1 MVVVVKFGGSS
12 MANANQFEKVKKIV
26 NANENRKIVVVSAA
40 GKRNS
45 EDTKLTD
52 LLFLLHAHLKYQVS
66 YSNVMNMIE
75 NRFYDIKNE
84 LNLKFDLEGELN
96 DLKSKLNK
104 NTNQDFLVSRGEY
117 ITAKLM
123 SEYLGYTF
131 VDAKDLIFFNY
142 DGSFNYQKIKE
153 ATKEAY
159 QKYGKIIVPGFYGS
173 LPDGNI
179 KLLSRGGS
187 DITGSLLAA
196 AVDAEKY
203 ENWTDVSGVLM
214 ADPRIVKNPKGITQ
228 ITYSELRELSY
239 MGASVLHQETV
250 FPVQQANI
258 PINILNTNKAD
269 DPGTIIMENCTD
281 KSQIITGIAGR
292 KDFTSFTIHRDHI
305 SDQVGVIRDALDVFA
320 KYNISV
326 EHVPTGIDN
335 FSVVV
340 ASADVEKCI
349 YDIIHDLN
357 TVIKGSTVE
366 IDDGIALIAVV
377 GRNMASK
384 PGISGQIFGVLGDNG
399 INIKMIAQGAREL
412 TIIVGVLNSDFEK
425 TINTIYNHFVK

>member
-12 MANANQFEKVKKIV
+12 MANAGQFEKVKNIV
-26 NANENRKIVVVSAA
+26 NANEARKIVVVSAA

-66 YSNVMNMIE
+66 YTNVMKMIE
-75 NRFYDIKNE
+75 DRFYDIKNE
-84 LNLKFDLEGELN
+84 LNLKFDLDQELN
-96 DLKSKLNK
+96 DLKAKLNK

-142 DGSFNYQKIKE
+142 DGTFNMAKIKE

-159 QKYGKIIVPGFYGS
+159 EKYGKIIVPGFYGS

-196 AVDAEKY
+196 AVNAEKY

-214 ADPRIVKNPKGITQ
+214 ADPRIVKNPKGINQ
-228 ITYSELRELSY
+228 ITYNELRELSY

-292 KDFTSFTIHRDHI
+292 KDFTSFTIHKDHI

-349 YDIIHDLN
+349 YDLIHDLN
-357 TVIKGSTVE
+357 TTIKGSTVE

-384 PGISGQIFGVLGDNG
+384 PGISGQIFGVLGEHN

>member
-12 MANANQFEKVKKIV
+12 MANAQQFEKVKNIV
-26 NANENRKIVVVSAA
+26 NSNENRKIVVVSAA

-66 YSNVMNMIE
+66 YTNVMKMIE
-75 NRFYDIKNE
+75 DRFYDIKNE
-84 LNLKFDLEGELN
+84 LNLKFDLEKELN
-96 DLKSKLNK
+96 DLKATLNK

-142 DGSFNYQKIKE
+142 DGSFNMAKIKE
-153 ATKEAY
+153 ATKEVY

-196 AVDAEKY
+196 AVDAAKY

-214 ADPRIVKNPKGITQ
+214 ADPRIVKNPKGINQ
-228 ITYSELRELSY
+228 ITYNELRELSY

-281 KSQIITGIAGR
+281 KTQIITGIAGR
-292 KDFTSFTIHRDHI
+292 KDFTSFTIHKDHI
-305 SDQVGVIRDALDVFA
+305 SDQVGVIRDALDIFA

-335 FSVVV
+335 FSIVV

-349 YDIIHDLN
+349 YDLIHDLN
-357 TVIKGSTVE
+357 TTIKGSTVE

-384 PGISGQIFGVLGDNG
+384 PGISGQIFGVLGQNG

>member
-12 MANANQFEKVKKIV
+12 MANANQFQKVKNIV
-26 NANENRKIVVVSAA
+26 NANKDRKIVVVSAA

-66 YSNVMNMIE
+66 YTNVMKMIE
-75 NRFYDIKNE
+75 DRFYDIKNE
-84 LNLKFDLEGELN
+84 LKLSFDLDKELN
-96 DLKSKLNK
+96 DLKATLNK

-142 DGSFNYQKIKE
+142 DGSFNMPKIKE
-153 ATKEAY
+153 ATKEVFE
-159 QKYGKIIVPGFYGS
+159 KYGKIIVPGFYGS

-196 AVDAEKY
+196 AIDASKY

-214 ADPRIVKNPKGITQ
+214 ADPRVVKNPKGINQ
-228 ITYSELRELSY
+228 ITYNELRELSY

-258 PINILNTNKAD
+258 PINILNTNAAD

-281 KSQIITGIAGR
+281 KTQIITGIAGR
-292 KDFTSFTIHRDHI
+292 KDFTSFTIHKDHI

-349 YDIIHDLN
+349 YDLIHDLN
-357 TVIKGSTVE
+357 TTIKNCTVE

-384 PGISGQIFGVLGDNG
+384 PGISGQIFGVLGEHN

>member
-12 MANANQFEKVKKIV
+12 MANAQQFEKVKNIV
-26 NANENRKIVVVSAA
+26 NSNENRKIVVVSAA

-66 YSNVMNMIE
+66 YTNVMKMIE
-75 NRFYDIKNE
+75 DRFYDIKNE
-84 LNLKFDLEGELN
+84 LNLKFDLEKELN
-96 DLKSKLNK
+96 DLKATLNK

-142 DGSFNYQKIKE
+142 DGSFNMAKIKE

-196 AVDAEKY
+196 AVDAAKY

-214 ADPRIVKNPKGITQ
+214 ADPRIVKNPKGINQ
-228 ITYSELRELSY
+228 ITYNELRELSY

-281 KSQIITGIAGR
+281 KTQIITGIAGR
-292 KDFTSFTIHRDHI
+292 KDFTSFTIHKDHI
-305 SDQVGVIRDALDVFA
+305 SDQVGVIRDALDIFA

-335 FSVVV
+335 FSIVV

-349 YDIIHDLN
+349 YDLIHDLN
-357 TVIKGSTVE
+357 TTIKGSTVE

-384 PGISGQIFGVLGDNG
+384 PGISGQIFGVLGQNG

>member
-12 MANANQFEKVKKIV
+12 MANAGQFQKVKNIV
-26 NANENRKIVVVSAA
+26 NTNKDRKIVVVSAA

-66 YSNVMNMIE
+66 YTNVMKMIE
-75 NRFYDIKNE
+75 DRFFDIKNE
-84 LNLKFDLEGELN
+84 LNLSFDLEKELN
-96 DLKSKLNK
+96 DLKATLNK

-142 DGSFNYQKIKE
+142 DGSFNMPKIKE
-153 ATKEAY
+153 ATKEAFE
-159 QKYGKIIVPGFYGS
+159 KYGKIIVPGFYGS

-196 AVDAEKY
+196 AIDASKY

-214 ADPRIVKNPKGITQ
+214 ADPRIVKNPKGINQ
-228 ITYSELRELSY
+228 ITYNELRELSY

-258 PINILNTNKAD
+258 PINILNTNAAD

-281 KSQIITGIAGR
+281 KTQIITGIAGR
-292 KDFTSFTIHRDHI
+292 KDFTPFTIHKDHI

-349 YDIIHDLN
+349 YDLIHDLN
-357 TVIKGSTVE
+357 TTIKNCTVE

-384 PGISGQIFGVLGDNG
+384 PGISGQIFGVLGEHN

>member
-12 MANANQFEKVKKIV
+12 MANAGQFQKVKNIV
-26 NANENRKIVVVSAA
+26 NANKDRKIVVVSAA

-66 YSNVMNMIE
+66 YTNVMKMIE
-75 NRFYDIKNE
+75 DRFFDIKNE
-84 LNLKFDLEGELN
+84 LNLSFDLEKELN
-96 DLKSKLNK
+96 DLKATLNK

-142 DGSFNYQKIKE
+142 DGSFNMPKIKE
-153 ATKEAY
+153 ATKEAFE
-159 QKYGKIIVPGFYGS
+159 KYGKIIVPGFYGS

-196 AVDAEKY
+196 AIDASKY

-214 ADPRIVKNPKGITQ
+214 ADPRIVKNPKGINQ
-228 ITYSELRELSY
+228 ITYNELRELSY

-258 PINILNTNKAD
+258 PINILNTNAAD

-281 KSQIITGIAGR
+281 KTQIITGIAGR
-292 KDFTSFTIHRDHI
+292 KDFTSFTIHKDHI

-349 YDIIHDLN
+349 YDLIHDLN
-357 TVIKGSTVE
+357 TTIKNCTVE

-384 PGISGQIFGVLGDNG
+384 PGISGQIFGVLGEHN

>member
-12 MANANQFEKVKKIV
+12 MANASQFQKVKNIV
-26 NANENRKIVVVSAA
+26 NSNENRKIVVVSAA

-52 LLFLLHAHLKYQVS
+52 LLYLLHAHLKYQVS
-66 YSNVMNMIE
+66 YSNVMKMIE
-75 NRFYDIKNE
+75 DRFYDIKNE
-84 LNLKFDLEGELN
+84 LNLKYDLDAELN

-142 DGSFNYQKIKE
+142 DGSFNMPKIKE
-153 ATKEAY
+153 ATMEAY
-159 QKYGKIIVPGFYGS
+159 KKYGKIIVPGFYGS

-196 AVDAEKY
+196 AVDAVKY

-214 ADPRIVKNPKGITQ
+214 ADPRIVKNPKGINQ

-349 YDIIHDLN
+349 YDLIHDLN
-357 TVIKGSTVE
+357 TTLKGATVE

-384 PGISGQIFGVLGDNG
+384 PGISGQIFGVLGEHN

>member
-12 MANANQFEKVKKIV
+12 MANAGQFEKVKNIV
-26 NANENRKIVVVSAA
+26 NANEARKIVVVSAA

-66 YSNVMNMIE
+66 YTNVMKMIE
-75 NRFYDIKNE
+75 DRFYDIKNE
-84 LNLKFDLEGELN
+84 LNLKFDLDQELN
-96 DLKSKLNK
+96 DLKAKLNK

-142 DGSFNYQKIKE
+142 DGTFNMAKIKE

-159 QKYGKIIVPGFYGS
+159 AKYGKIIVPGFYGS

-196 AVDAEKY
+196 AVNAEKY

-214 ADPRIVKNPKGITQ
+214 ADPRIVKNPKGINQ
-228 ITYSELRELSY
+228 ITYNELRELSY

-349 YDIIHDLN
+349 YDLIHDLN
-357 TVIKGSTVE
+357 TTIKGSTVE

-384 PGISGQIFGVLGDNG
+384 PGISGQIFGVLGEHD

>member
-12 MANANQFEKVKKIV
+12 MANAGQFEKVKNII
-26 NANENRKIVVVSAA
+26 NSNPDRKIVVVSAA

-66 YSNVMNMIE
+66 YSNVMKMIE
-75 NRFYDIKNE
+75 DRFYDIKNE
-84 LNLKFDLEGELN
+84 LNLKFDLEAELN

-142 DGSFNYQKIKE
+142 DGTFNMAKIKE

-159 QKYGKIIVPGFYGS
+159 AKYGKIIVPGFYGS

-196 AVDAEKY
+196 AVDAAKY

-214 ADPRIVKNPKGITQ
+214 ADPRIVKNPKGINQ
-228 ITYSELRELSY
+228 ITYNELRELSY

-292 KDFTSFTIHRDHI
+292 KDFTSFTIHKDHI
-305 SDQVGVIRDALDVFA
+305 SDQVGVVRDALDVFA

-326 EHVPTGIDN
+326 EHIPTGIDN

-349 YDIIHDLN
+349 YDLIHDLN
-357 TVIKGSTVE
+357 TTIKGSTVE
-366 IDDGIALIAVV
+366 VDDGIALIAVV

-384 PGISGQIFGVLGDNG
+384 PGISGQIFGVLGEHN

>member
-12 MANANQFEKVKKIV
+12 MANAGQFEKVKKIV
-26 NANENRKIVVVSAA
+26 NANEDRKIVVVSAA

-75 NRFYDIKNE
+75 NRFFDIKKE

-142 DGSFNYQKIKE
+142 DGSFNFAKIKE

-196 AVDAEKY
+196 AVDAAKY

-214 ADPRIVKNPKGITQ
+214 ADPRIVKNPKGINQ

-281 KSQIITGIAGR
+281 KTQIITGIAGK

-305 SDQVGVIRDALDVFA
+305 SDQVGIVRDALDVFA
-320 KYNISV
+320 KYNISI

-340 ASADVEKCI
+340 ATADVEKCM
-349 YDIIHDLN
+349 YDLIHDLN
-357 TVIKGSTVE
+357 ERIKGSTVE

-384 PGISGQIFGVLGDNG
+384 PGISGQIFGVLGENG

>member
-12 MANANQFEKVKKIV
+12 MANAGQFEKVKNIV
-26 NANENRKIVVVSAA
+26 NANEARKIVVVSAA

-66 YSNVMNMIE
+66 YTNVMKMIE
-75 NRFYDIKNE
+75 DRFYDIKNE
-84 LNLKFDLEGELN
+84 LNLKFDLDQELN

-142 DGSFNYQKIKE
+142 DGTFNMAKIKE

-159 QKYGKIIVPGFYGS
+159 EKYGKIIVPGFYGS

-196 AVDAEKY
+196 AVNAEKY

-214 ADPRIVKNPKGITQ
+214 ADPRIVKNPKGINQ
-228 ITYSELRELSY
+228 ITYNELRELSY

-292 KDFTSFTIHRDHI
+292 KDFTSFTIHKDHI

-349 YDIIHDLN
+349 YDLIHDLN
-357 TVIKGSTVE
+357 TTIKGSTVE

-384 PGISGQIFGVLGDNG
+384 PGISGQIFGVLGEHN

>member
-12 MANANQFEKVKKIV
+12 MANAGQFEKVKNII
-26 NANENRKIVVVSAA
+26 NSNSDRKIVVVSAA

-66 YSNVMNMIE
+66 YSNVMKMIE
-75 NRFYDIKNE
+75 DRFYDIKNE
-84 LNLKFDLEGELN
+84 LNLKFDLEAELN

-142 DGSFNYQKIKE
+142 DGTFNMAKIKE

-159 QKYGKIIVPGFYGS
+159 AKYGKIIVPGFYGS

-196 AVDAEKY
+196 AVDAAKY

-214 ADPRIVKNPKGITQ
+214 ADPRIVKNPKGINQ
-228 ITYSELRELSY
+228 ITYNELRELSY

-292 KDFTSFTIHRDHI
+292 KDFTSFTIHKDHI
-305 SDQVGVIRDALDVFA
+305 SDQVGVVRDALDVFA

-326 EHVPTGIDN
+326 EHIPTGIDN

-349 YDIIHDLN
+349 YDLIHDLN
-357 TVIKGSTVE
+357 TTIKGSTVE
-366 IDDGIALIAVV
+366 VDDGIALIAVV

-384 PGISGQIFGVLGDNG
+384 PGISGQIFGVLGEHN

>member
-12 MANANQFEKVKKIV
+12 MANAGQFQKVKNIV
-26 NANENRKIVVVSAA
+26 NANKDRKIVVVSAA

-66 YSNVMNMIE
+66 YTHVMKMIE
-75 NRFYDIKNE
+75 DRFFDIKNQ
-84 LNLKFDLEGELN
+84 LNLSFDLEKELN
-96 DLKSKLNK
+96 DLKATLNK

-142 DGSFNYQKIKE
+142 DGSFNMPKIKE
-153 ATKEAY
+153 ATKEAFE
-159 QKYGKIIVPGFYGS
+159 KYGKIIVPGFYGS

-196 AVDAEKY
+196 AVNAEKY

-214 ADPRIVKNPKGITQ
+214 ADPRIVKNPKGINQ
-228 ITYSELRELSY
+228 ITYNELRELSY

-258 PINILNTNKAD
+258 PINILNTNAAD

-281 KSQIITGIAGR
+281 KTQIITGIAGR
-292 KDFTSFTIHRDHI
+292 KDFTSFTIHKDHI

-349 YDIIHDLN
+349 YDLIHDLN
-357 TVIKGSTVE
+357 TTIKGSTVE

-384 PGISGQIFGVLGDNG
+384 PGISGQIFGVLGEHN

>member
-12 MANANQFEKVKKIV
+12 MANAGQFEKVKNII
-26 NANENRKIVVVSAA
+26 NSNPDRKIVVVSAA

-66 YSNVMNMIE
+66 YSNVMKMIE
-75 NRFYDIKNE
+75 ERFYDIKNE
-84 LNLKFDLEGELN
+84 LNLKFDLEAELN

-142 DGSFNYQKIKE
+142 DGTFNMAKIKE

-159 QKYGKIIVPGFYGS
+159 AKYGKIIVPGFYGS

-196 AVDAEKY
+196 AVDAAKY

-214 ADPRIVKNPKGITQ
+214 ADPRIVKNPKGINQ
-228 ITYSELRELSY
+228 ITYNELRELSY

-292 KDFTSFTIHRDHI
+292 KDFTSFTIHKDHI
-305 SDQVGVIRDALDVFA
+305 SDQVGVVRDALDVFA

-326 EHVPTGIDN
+326 EHIPTGIDN

-349 YDIIHDLN
+349 YDLIHDLN
-357 TVIKGSTVE
+357 TTIKGSTVE
-366 IDDGIALIAVV
+366 VDDGIALIAVV

-384 PGISGQIFGVLGDNG
+384 PGISGQIFGVLGEHN

>member
-12 MANANQFEKVKKIV
+12 MANAGQFQKVKNIV
-26 NANENRKIVVVSAA
+26 NANKDRKIVVVSAA

-66 YSNVMNMIE
+66 YTNVMKMIE
-75 NRFYDIKNE
+75 DRFYDIKNE
-84 LNLKFDLEGELN
+84 LNLSFDLDKELS
-96 DLKSKLNK
+96 DLKATLNK

-142 DGSFNYQKIKE
+142 DGSFNMPKIKE

-159 QKYGKIIVPGFYGS
+159 EKYGKIIVPGFYGS

-196 AVDAEKY
+196 AIDASKY

-214 ADPRIVKNPKGITQ
+214 ADPRIVKNPKGINQ
-228 ITYSELRELSY
+228 ITYNELRELSY

-258 PINILNTNKAD
+258 PINILNTNAAD

-281 KSQIITGIAGR
+281 KTQIITGIAGR
-292 KDFTSFTIHRDHI
+292 KDFTSFTIHKDHI

-349 YDIIHDLN
+349 YDLIHDLN
-357 TVIKGSTVE
+357 TTIKNCTVE

-384 PGISGQIFGVLGDNG
+384 PGISGQIFGVLGEHN

>member
-12 MANANQFEKVKKIV
+12 MANAGQFQKVKNIV
-26 NANENRKIVVVSAA
+26 NANKDRKIVVVSAA

-66 YSNVMNMIE
+66 YSNVMKMIE
-75 NRFYDIKNE
+75 DRFYDIKNE
-84 LNLKFDLEGELN
+84 LNLSFDLDKELS
-96 DLKSKLNK
+96 DLKATLNK

-142 DGSFNYQKIKE
+142 DGSFNMPKIKE
-153 ATKEAY
+153 ATKEAFE
-159 QKYGKIIVPGFYGS
+159 KYGKIIVPGFYGS

-196 AVDAEKY
+196 AIDASKY

-214 ADPRIVKNPKGITQ
+214 ADPRIVKNPKGINQ
-228 ITYSELRELSY
+228 ITYNELRELSY

-258 PINILNTNKAD
+258 PINILNTNAAD

-281 KSQIITGIAGR
+281 KTQIITGIAGR
-292 KDFTSFTIHRDHI
+292 KDFTSFTIHKDHI

-349 YDIIHDLN
+349 YDLIHDLN
-357 TVIKGSTVE
+357 TTIKNCTVE

-384 PGISGQIFGVLGDNG
+384 PGISGQIFGVLGEHN

>member
-12 MANANQFEKVKKIV
+12 MANASQFQKVKNIV
-26 NANENRKIVVVSAA
+26 NSNENRKIVVVSAA

-52 LLFLLHAHLKYQVS
+52 LLYLLHAHLKYQVS
-66 YSNVMNMIE
+66 YSNVMKMIE
-75 NRFYDIKNE
+75 DRIYDIKNE
-84 LNLKFDLEGELN
+84 LNLKYDLDAELN

-142 DGSFNYQKIKE
+142 DGSFNMAKIKE
-153 ATKEAY
+153 ATTEAY
-159 QKYGKIIVPGFYGS
+159 KKYGKIIVPGFYGS

-196 AVDAEKY
+196 AVDAAKY

-214 ADPRIVKNPKGITQ
+214 ADPRIVKNPKGINQ
-228 ITYSELRELSY
+228 ITYNELRELSY

-258 PINILNTNKAD
+258 PINILNTNAAD

-281 KSQIITGIAGR
+281 KTQIITGIAGR
-292 KDFTSFTIHRDHI
+292 KDFTSFTIHKDHI

-349 YDIIHDLN
+349 YDLIHDLN
-357 TVIKGSTVE
+357 TTIKGSTVE

-384 PGISGQIFGVLGDNG
+384 PGISGQIFGVLGEHN

>member
-12 MANANQFEKVKKIV
+12 MANAGQFEKVKNIV
-26 NANENRKIVVVSAA
+26 NANEARKIVVVSAA

-66 YSNVMNMIE
+66 YTNVMKMIE
-75 NRFYDIKNE
+75 DRFYDIKNE
-84 LNLKFDLEGELN
+84 LNLKFDLDQELN
-96 DLKSKLNK
+96 DLKAKLNK

-123 SEYLGYTF
+123 SEYRGYTF

-142 DGSFNYQKIKE
+142 DGTFNMAKIKE

-159 QKYGKIIVPGFYGS
+159 EKYGKIIVPGFYGS

-196 AVDAEKY
+196 AVNAEKY

-214 ADPRIVKNPKGITQ
+214 ADPRIVKNPKGINQ
-228 ITYSELRELSY
+228 ITYNELRELSY

-292 KDFTSFTIHRDHI
+292 KDFTSFTIHKDHI

-349 YDIIHDLN
+349 YDLIHDLN
-357 TVIKGSTVE
+357 TTIKGSTVE

-384 PGISGQIFGVLGDNG
+384 PGISGQIFGVLGEHN

>member
-12 MANANQFEKVKKIV
+12 MANAGQFQKVKNIV
-26 NANENRKIVVVSAA
+26 NANKDRKIVVVSAA

-66 YSNVMNMIE
+66 YTNVMKMIE
-75 NRFYDIKNE
+75 DRFFDIKNE
-84 LNLKFDLEGELN
+84 LNLSFDLEKELN
-96 DLKSKLNK
+96 DLKATLNK

-142 DGSFNYQKIKE
+142 DGSFNMPKIKE
-153 ATKEAY
+153 ATKEAFE
-159 QKYGKIIVPGFYGS
+159 KYGKIIVPGFYGS

-196 AVDAEKY
+196 AIDASKY

-214 ADPRIVKNPKGITQ
+214 ADPRIVKNPKGINQ
-228 ITYSELRELSY
+228 ITYNELRELSY

-258 PINILNTNKAD
+258 PINILNTNAAD

-281 KSQIITGIAGR
+281 KTQIITGIAGR
-292 KDFTSFTIHRDHI
+292 KDFTSFTIHKDHI
-305 SDQVGVIRDALDVFA
+305 SDQVGIIRDALDVFA

-349 YDIIHDLN
+349 YDLIHDLN
-357 TVIKGSTVE
+357 TTIKNCTVE

-384 PGISGQIFGVLGDNG
+384 PGISGQIFGVLGEHN

>member
-12 MANANQFEKVKKIV
+12 MANAGQFQKVKNIV
-26 NANENRKIVVVSAA
+26 NANKDRKIVVVSAA

-66 YSNVMNMIE
+66 YTNVMKMIE
-75 NRFYDIKNE
+75 DRFFDIKNE
-84 LNLKFDLEGELN
+84 LNLSFDLEKELN
-96 DLKSKLNK
+96 DLKATLNK

-142 DGSFNYQKIKE
+142 DGSFNMPKIKE

-159 QKYGKIIVPGFYGS
+159 EKYGKIIVPGFYGS

-196 AVDAEKY
+196 AIDASKY

-214 ADPRIVKNPKGITQ
+214 ADPRIVKNPKGINQ
-228 ITYSELRELSY
+228 ITYNELRELSY

-258 PINILNTNKAD
+258 PINILNTNAAD

-281 KSQIITGIAGR
+281 KTQIITGIAGR
-292 KDFTSFTIHRDHI
+292 KDFTSFTIHKDHI

-340 ASADVEKCI
+340 ASSDVEKCI
-349 YDIIHDLN
+349 YDLIHDLN
-357 TVIKGSTVE
+357 TTIKNCTVE

-384 PGISGQIFGVLGDNG
+384 PGISGQIFGVLGQNG

>member
-1 MVVVVKFGGSS
+1 MP
-12 MANANQFEKVKKIV
+12 
-26 NANENRKIVVVSAA
+26 
-40 GKRNS
+40 
-45 EDTKLTD
+45 
-52 LLFLLHAHLKYQVS
+52 
-66 YSNVMNMIE
+66 
-75 NRFYDIKNE
+75 
-84 LNLKFDLEGELN
+84 
-96 DLKSKLNK
+96 
-104 NTNQDFLVSRGEY
+104 
-117 ITAKLM
+117 
-123 SEYLGYTF
+123 
-131 VDAKDLIFFNY
+131 
-142 DGSFNYQKIKE
+142 KIKE

-196 AVDAEKY
+196 AVDAAKY

-214 ADPRIVKNPKGITQ
+214 ADPRIVKNPKGINQ
-228 ITYSELRELSY
+228 ITYNELRELSY

-258 PINILNTNKAD
+258 PINILNTNAAD

-281 KSQIITGIAGR
+281 KTQIITGIAGR
-292 KDFTSFTIHRDHI
+292 KDFTSFTIHKDHI

-349 YDIIHDLN
+349 YDLIHDLN
-357 TVIKGSTVE
+357 TTIKGSTVE

-384 PGISGQIFGVLGDNG
+384 PGISGQIFGVLGEHD

>member
-12 MANANQFEKVKKIV
+12 MANAGQFEKVKNIV
-26 NANENRKIVVVSAA
+26 NANEARKIVVVSAA

-66 YSNVMNMIE
+66 YTNVMKMIE
-75 NRFYDIKNE
+75 DRFYDIKNE
-84 LNLKFDLEGELN
+84 LNLKFDLDQELN
-96 DLKSKLNK
+96 DLKAKLNK

-142 DGSFNYQKIKE
+142 DGTFNMAKIKE

-159 QKYGKIIVPGFYGS
+159 AKYGKIIVPGFYGS

-196 AVDAEKY
+196 AVNAEKY

-214 ADPRIVKNPKGITQ
+214 ADPRIVKNPKGINQ
-228 ITYSELRELSY
+228 ITYNELRELSY

-292 KDFTSFTIHRDHI
+292 KDFTSFTIHKDHI

-340 ASADVEKCI
+340 ASADVEKCM
-349 YDIIHDLN
+349 YDLIHDLN
-357 TVIKGSTVE
+357 TTIKGSTVE

-384 PGISGQIFGVLGDNG
+384 PGISGQIFGVLGEHN

>member
-12 MANANQFEKVKKIV
+12 MANAGQFQKVKNIV
-26 NANENRKIVVVSAA
+26 NTNKDRKIVVVSAA

-66 YSNVMNMIE
+66 YTNVMKMIE
-75 NRFYDIKNE
+75 DRFFDIKNE
-84 LNLKFDLEGELN
+84 LNLSFDLEKELN
-96 DLKSKLNK
+96 DLKATLNK

-142 DGSFNYQKIKE
+142 DGSFNMPKIKE
-153 ATKEAY
+153 ATKEAFE
-159 QKYGKIIVPGFYGS
+159 KYGKIIVPGFYGS

-196 AVDAEKY
+196 AIDASKY

-214 ADPRIVKNPKGITQ
+214 ADPRIVKNPKGINQ
-228 ITYSELRELSY
+228 ITYNELRELSY

-258 PINILNTNKAD
+258 PINILNTNAAD

-281 KSQIITGIAGR
+281 KTQIITGIAGR
-292 KDFTSFTIHRDHI
+292 KDFTSFTIHKDHI

-349 YDIIHDLN
+349 YDLIHDLN
-357 TVIKGSTVE
+357 TTIKNCTVE

-384 PGISGQIFGVLGDNG
+384 PGISGQIFGVLGEHN

>member
-1 MVVVVKFGGSS
+1 
-12 MANANQFEKVKKIV
+12 MANALQFQKVKHIV
-26 NANENRKIVVVSAA
+26 TENEQRKIVVVSAA

-52 LLFLLHAHLKYQVS
+52 LLFLLHAHLKYSVP
-66 YSNVMNMIE
+66 YSNIMNMIE
-75 NRFYDIKNE
+75 ERFCAIKKE
-84 LNLKFDLEGELN
+84 LNLSFDLDGELN
-96 DLKSKLNK
+96 ALKEKLNK

-142 DGSFNYQKIKE
+142 DGTFNYDKIKE
-153 ATKEAY
+153 ATLAAFN
-159 QKYGKIIVPGFYGS
+159 KYGKIIVPGFYGS

-196 AVDAEKY
+196 AAGAVKY

-214 ADPRIVKNPKGITQ
+214 ADPRIVKDPKRINQ
-228 ITYSELRELSY
+228 VTYSELRELSY

-258 PINILNTNKAD
+258 PINILNTNEPS
-269 DPGTIIMENCTD
+269 DPGTIIMENCD
-281 KSQIITGIAGR
+281 DVSQIITGIAGK
-292 KDFTSFTIHRDHI
+292 KDFTSFTIHKDHI
-305 SDQVGVIRDALDVFA
+305 SDEVGIVRDALDVFA
-320 KYNISV
+320 KYNVSI

-340 ASADVEKCI
+340 SSQDVEKCM
-349 YDIIHDLN
+349 YDLINDLK
-357 TVIKGSTVE
+357 VQIKGAKVQVE
-366 IDDGIALIAVV
+366 SGMALIAVV

-384 PGISGQIFGVLGDNG
+384 AGISGQIFGVLGEQG
-399 INIKMIAQGAREL
+399 INIKMIAQGSQEL
-412 TIIVGVLNSDFEK
+412 TIIVGVLNSDFQK
-425 TINTIYNHFVK
+425 TINAIYNHFVK

>member
-1 MVVVVKFGGSS
+1 MAVVVKFGGSS
-12 MANANQFEKVKKIV
+12 MANANQFQKVKNIV
-26 NANENRKIVVVSAA
+26 SSNPERKIVVVSAA

-66 YSNVMNMIE
+66 YSNVMKMIE
-75 NRFYDIKNE
+75 DRFYDIKNE
-84 LNLKFDLEGELN
+84 LNLKFDLDNELN
-96 DLKSKLNK
+96 ELKAKLNK

-123 SEYLGYTF
+123 SEYLDYTF

-142 DGSFNYQKIKE
+142 DGTFNMPKIKE
-153 ATKEAY
+153 ATKEAF

-196 AVDAEKY
+196 AIDATKY

-214 ADPRIVKNPKGITQ
+214 ADPRIVKNPKGINQ
-228 ITYSELRELSY
+228 ITYNELRELSY

-258 PINILNTNKAD
+258 PINILNTNQAD

-281 KSQIITGIAGR
+281 KTQIITGIAGR
-292 KDFTSFTIHRDHI
+292 KDFTSFTIHKDHI
-305 SDQVGVIRDALDVFA
+305 SDQVGVIRDALDIFA

-349 YDIIHDLN
+349 YDLIHDLN
-357 TVIKGSTVE
+357 TTIKGSTVE

-384 PGISGQIFGVLGDNG
+384 PGISGQIFGVLGQND

>member
-12 MANANQFEKVKKIV
+12 MANAGQFQKVKNIV
-26 NANENRKIVVVSAA
+26 NANKDRKIVVVSAA

-66 YSNVMNMIE
+66 YTNVMKMIE
-75 NRFYDIKNE
+75 DRFFDIKNE
-84 LNLKFDLEGELN
+84 LNLSFDLEKELN
-96 DLKSKLNK
+96 DLKATLNK

-142 DGSFNYQKIKE
+142 DGSFNMPKIKE
-153 ATKEAY
+153 ATKKAY
-159 QKYGKIIVPGFYGS
+159 EKYGKIIVPGFYGS

-196 AVDAEKY
+196 AIDASKY

-214 ADPRIVKNPKGITQ
+214 ADPRIVKNPKGINQ
-228 ITYSELRELSY
+228 ITYNELRELSY

-258 PINILNTNKAD
+258 PINILNTNAAD

-281 KSQIITGIAGR
+281 KTQIITGIAGR
-292 KDFTSFTIHRDHI
+292 KDFTSFTIHKDHI

-340 ASADVEKCI
+340 ASSDVEKCI
-349 YDIIHDLN
+349 YDLIHDLN
-357 TVIKGSTVE
+357 TTIKNCTVE

-384 PGISGQIFGVLGDNG
+384 PGISGQIFGVLGQNG

>member
-12 MANANQFEKVKKIV
+12 MANASQFEKVKNIV
-26 NANENRKIVVVSAA
+26 TSNENRKIVVVSAA

-66 YSNVMNMIE
+66 YTNVMKMIE
-75 NRFYDIKNE
+75 DRYFDIKNE
-84 LNLKFDLEGELN
+84 LNLKFDLEAELN

-142 DGSFNYQKIKE
+142 DGTFNMAKIKE

-159 QKYGKIIVPGFYGS
+159 AKYGKIIVPGFYGS

-196 AVDAEKY
+196 AVDAAKY

-214 ADPRIVKNPKGITQ
+214 ADPRIVKNPKGINQ
-228 ITYSELRELSY
+228 ITYNELRELSY
-239 MGASVLHQETV
+239 MDASVLHQETV

-258 PINILNTNKAD
+258 PINILNTNTAD

-292 KDFTSFTIHRDHI
+292 KDFTSFTIHKDHI
-305 SDQVGVIRDALDVFA
+305 SDQVGVVRDALDVFA

-326 EHVPTGIDN
+326 EHIPTGIDN

-349 YDIIHDLN
+349 YDLIHDLN
-357 TVIKGSTVE
+357 TTIKGSTVE
-366 IDDGIALIAVV
+366 VDDGIALIAVV

-384 PGISGQIFGVLGDNG
+384 PGISGQIFGVLGEHN

>member
-12 MANANQFEKVKKIV
+12 MANAQQFQKVKNIV
-26 NANENRKIVVVSAA
+26 SSNDARKIVVVSAA

-75 NRFYDIKNE
+75 DRFYAIKNE
-84 LNLKFDLEGELN
+84 LNLSFDLEAELN

-142 DGSFNYQKIKE
+142 DGSFNYDKIKA
-153 ATKEAY
+153 ATTEAY

-196 AVDAEKY
+196 AVNASKY

-214 ADPRIVKNPKGITQ
+214 ADPRIVSNPKGITQ

-250 FPVQQANI
+250 FPVQQQNI
-258 PINILNTNKAD
+258 PINILNTNDASN
-269 DPGTIIMENCTD
+269 PGTMIMENCTD

-320 KYNISV
+320 KYNVSV

-349 YDIIHDLN
+349 YDLIHDLN
-357 TVIKGSTVE
+357 NQLKGATVDV
-366 IDDGIALIAVV
+366 DDGMALIAVV

-384 PGISGQIFGVLGDNG
+384 PGISGQIFGVLGEQG
-399 INIKMIAQGAREL
+399 INIKMIAQGSREL

>member
-12 MANANQFEKVKKIV
+12 MANAQQFEKVKNIV
-26 NANENRKIVVVSAA
+26 SSNENRKIVVVSAA

-66 YSNVMNMIE
+66 YTNVMKMIE
-75 NRFYDIKNE
+75 DRFFDIKNE
-84 LNLKFDLEGELN
+84 LNLKFDLEKELN
-96 DLKSKLNK
+96 DLKATLNK

-142 DGSFNYQKIKE
+142 DGSFNMPKIKE

-214 ADPRIVKNPKGITQ
+214 ADPRIVKNPKGINQ
-228 ITYSELRELSY
+228 ITYNELRELSY

-281 KSQIITGIAGR
+281 KTQIITGIAGR
-292 KDFTSFTIHRDHI
+292 KDFTSFTIHKDHI

-349 YDIIHDLN
+349 YDLIHDLN
-357 TVIKGSTVE
+357 TTIKGSTVE

-384 PGISGQIFGVLGDNG
+384 PGISGQIFGVLGEHD